1 MPAIADEVRSY
12 RISPI
17 HPAHFLQTY
26 HLRPATSRRSQ
37 LMAFGFHPHSLPF
50 VSPLLLR
57 IA

>member
-1 MPAIADEVRSY
+1 MPAIADKVRSY
-12 RISPI
+12 RARETPL
-17 HPAHFLQTY
+17 AEFLQKNPP
-26 HLRPATSRRSQ
+26 RPATSRRSQ